1 MQPKTRNTLA
11 ALMALLIFLLPAC
24 GDDTVFTPKPRSYPK
39 VNYPEKRAY
48 LLFDKDYCHFTFEYP
63 AYAKIERDTSFFD
76 KLPPDPCW
84 FNLYFEQLNARLYC
98 SYLPVGSY
106 KSFEELR
113 DDAFEMAD
121 WHIRKASYID
131 EQVIHNPQGVE
142 GISFEFEGPTAT
154 PFQFYLTDTT
164 RTHFFRAGLYFES
177 EVNTD
182 SLAPVY
188 NFLKTDIK
196 RLIESFRWEGE

>member
-1 MQPKTRNTLA
+1 MTSKLFNRFT
-11 ALMALLIFLLPAC
+11 ALSVILLFLLQAC
-24 GDDTVFTPKPRSYPK
+24 GDETVYTPKPRSFPK
-39 VNYPEKRAY
+39 VNYPERGKH
-48 LLFDKDYCHFTFEYP
+48 LLFDKDYCRFTFEYP
-63 AYAKIERDTSFFD
+63 AYAKIEQDSSFFD

-98 SYLPVGSY
+98 SYLPVGKY
-106 KSFEELR
+106 KSFEQLR

-121 WHIRKASYID
+121 WHIRKANYID
-131 EQVIHNPQGVE
+131 EQVIRNSHGVE

-164 RTHFFRAGLYFES
+164 RTHFFRAGLYFDS

-188 NFLKTDIK
+188 QFLKTDIDH
-196 RLIESFRWEGE
+196 LIETFRWE